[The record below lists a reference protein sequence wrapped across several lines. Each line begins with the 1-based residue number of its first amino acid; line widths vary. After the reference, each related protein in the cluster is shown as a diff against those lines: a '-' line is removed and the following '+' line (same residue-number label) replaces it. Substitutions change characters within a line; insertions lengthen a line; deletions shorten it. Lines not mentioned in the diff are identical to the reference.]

1 MLELHCAGRFDDVN
15 LFLQFFPEYLQG
27 IQDMTGV
34 RIPKLINTLYYY
46 YHHCKVK
53 KQHVPNMEKWIH
65 RALYKI
71 HGVYLKMVED
81 GVEKPFITK
90 QIIFQEYVSKL
101 PFGIFKL
108 TFSGII
114 YDNKDLPDQSGILL
128 PFLITYLSF
137 SGTKYM

>member
-15 LFLQFFPEYLQG
+15 LFLQYFPEYLQG

-34 RIPKLINTLYYY
+34 RIPRLINTLYYY

-53 KQHVPNMEKWIH
+53 KNYVPNMEKWIH
-65 RALYKI
+65 RALFKI

-81 GVEKPFITK
+81 GVENPFISK

-101 PFGIFKL
+101 PFHYL
-108 TFSGII
+108 YT
-114 YDNKDLPDQSGILL
+114 LL
-128 PFLITYLSF
+128 FP
-137 SGTKYM
+137 KQKKEN